1 MLEEL
6 IILNVILMLIALY
19 MITTLI
25 LNKKGE

>member
-19 MITTLI
+19 MIITLI
-25 LNKKGE
+25 LNKKGD